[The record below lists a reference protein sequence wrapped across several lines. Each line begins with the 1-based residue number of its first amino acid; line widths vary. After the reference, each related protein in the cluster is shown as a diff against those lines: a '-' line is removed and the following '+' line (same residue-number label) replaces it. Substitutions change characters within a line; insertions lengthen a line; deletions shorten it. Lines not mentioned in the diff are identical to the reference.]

1 MHSPELPAGPDQPET
16 ADPAPPTAALEA
28 LAGATPIT
36 RRRFVRDGT
45 LYGATFGGLGGLGG
59 LGALAVGL
67 SACGSG
73 TVPEG
78 TFGHGVASGDPL
90 ADRVI
95 LWTRVTQS
103 AAGPIDVHWEIARDA
118 LFTSLV
124 ASGVT
129 RTSEAR
135 DYTVQVDAGGLQ
147 AGTAYHYRFGFRG
160 ELSATGR
167 TKTLPLGAAA
177 AVGAVRLAV
186 MCCAAY
192 PVGQFHVYA
201 DAARRGDIDVAVLL
215 GDYLYESDLSRG
227 LELASRLLGRNWEP
241 DRELITLQDYRAR
254 HGFYR
259 GDIDLKAMHAAM
271 PVIAV
276 WDDHDLINGI
286 WRDGASAH
294 DPSKG
299 SFAARR
305 AAAMQ
310 AYLEWL
316 PIRLPD
322 PQSPAKIY
330 RRFDFGELATLHML
344 DARALGRDAQASRAD
359 HLAGA
364 TASPT
369 RQMLGP
375 EQSAWLDAGL
385 QASTATWQLLGSQV
399 WMGRMHLP
407 LSVLDDFSEDAI
419 SAYLQAQGTAP
430 ALRSEAQRALIA
442 QPRAPFK
449 SDTWDGY
456 PAAREAVFASARRLD
471 KNLVVLAGDSHNAW
485 ASDLQDASGVAV
497 GVEFATPSVTSA
509 GLELEYP
516 GITRQFL
523 AEAFVQMV
531 PTLRYAETSDRGYL
545 LVTLSAAQARAD
557 WVFVGSVFGNELKS
571 SVGRSLATRP
581 GAAQRKI
588 IEV

>member
-1 MHSPELPAGPDQPET
+1 MHPPEATEPTLGPEPVQPM
-16 ADPAPPTAALEA
+16 AAISA
-28 LAGATPIT
+28 HDYAAPIT
-36 RRRFVRDGT
+36 RRRFVRDSA
-45 LYGATFGGLGGLGG
+45 LYGAALGGAALGGIGG
-59 LGALAVGL
+59 LGAGL
-67 SACGSG
+67 SGCGGG
-73 TVPEG
+73 TAPEG

-95 LWTRVTQS
+95 LWTRVSQS
-103 AAGPIDVHWEIARDA
+103 AVGSIDVGWEIAADA
-118 LFTSLV
+118 LFTRVV
-124 ASGVT
+124 ASGT
-129 RTSEAR
+129 ASTSEAR
-135 DYTVQVDAGGLQ
+135 DHTVKVDATGLQ
-147 AGTAYHYRFGFRG
+147 PGTAYHYRFRLRD
-160 ELSATGR
+160 EVSPTGC
-167 TKTLPLGAAA
+167 TKTLPTGAAA

-186 MCCAAY
+186 MSCAAY
-192 PVGQFHVYA
+192 PVGQFHAYA
-201 DAARRGDIDVAVLL
+201 DAARRGDIDAAVLL
-215 GDYLYESDLSRG
+215 GDYIYESDLSRG

-241 DRELITLQDYRAR
+241 DRELVTLQDYRAR

-299 SFAARR
+299 SFSARR

-310 AYLEWL
+310 AFQEWL

-322 PQSPAKIY
+322 PAAPAKIY
-330 RRFDFGELATLHML
+330 RRFDFGQLATLHML
-344 DARALGRDAQASRAD
+344 DARALGRDPEASRAD
-359 HLAGA
+359 HLSGA

-407 LSVLDDFSEDAI
+407 LSVLNDFSEDAI
-419 SAYLQAQGTAP
+419 SAFLLAQSTAP
-430 ALRSEAQRALIA
+430 ALRSEAQRALVA

-456 PAAREAVFASARRLD
+456 PAAREAVFATARRLD

-485 ASDLQDASGVAV
+485 ASDLKDAAGAAI

-516 GITRQFL
+516 RITRQFL
-523 AEAFVQMV
+523 ADALVQMV
-531 PTLRYAETSDRGYL
+531 PELRYAETSDRGYL
-545 LVTLSAAQARAD
+545 LVTLTPALARAD
-557 WVFVGSVFGNELKS
+557 WVFVGSVLSNELRS
-571 SVGRSLATRP
+571 NVGRSLATRP
-581 GAAQRKI
+581 GAANRRI
-588 IEV
+588 MEV